1 MPKDLKTKN
10 VVRMQWGPSE
20 KVGRY
25 GAGSAMVFHPYWT
38 AFFAVW
44 FPWYVVAVI
53 QSLNHVRLFA
63 TPWIEALQFPLPSL
77 ISRRLFKFRSIESVM
92 LSNQL
97 IFCQLFIL
105 LLSVFLRIRVFS
117 NESALHIRWPKDW
130 SFNISPSNENS
141 GLISFRI
148 DWFDLLSVQG
158 RQAPQHHN
166 LKPSVLS
173 SSAFFIVQLSHTYM
187 TTGKTVALSIRTLL
201 VKWCLCFL
209 IYCLDLS

>member
-92 LSNQL
+92 LSNHL

-148 DWFDLLSVQG
+148 DWFDLLE
-158 RQAPQHHN
+158 A
-166 LKPSVLS
+166 K
-173 SSAFFIVQLSHTYM
+173 
-187 TTGKTVALSIRTLL
+187 RTLKSL
-201 VKWCLCFL
+201 LQL
-209 IYCLDLS
+209 HS